1 MRRANPVTS
10 ELRWGCCRDPAPV
23 QLPVGFRSDQH
34 PALARKSH
42 RQAATVCNSNPVDS
56 SPGLTRSGMGGIL
69 EPRYLERQLFS
80 TEPSVMQF
88 TLQIPDDLAAQLRPR
103 RQRLPHILSL
113 GLREL
118 DAQGA
123 AGFSGL
129 ADVLELLASLPTP
142 EQIMALRP
150 SQPLQTQIDHLLER
164 SREGGLTDEEEQQWR
179 NYQYIEHLVR
189 KSKIRAAQRLR
200 QA

>member
-1 MRRANPVTS
+1 MSFNEQRA
-10 ELRWGCCRDPAPV
+10 
-23 QLPVGFRSDQH
+23 
-34 PALARKSH
+34 
-42 RQAATVCNSNPVDS
+42 
-56 SPGLTRSGMGGIL
+56 
-69 EPRYLERQLFS
+69 
-80 TEPSVMQF
+80 MQF
-88 TLQIPDDLAAQLRPR
+88 TLQIPDDLAAELRPR
-103 RQRLPHILSL
+103 EARLPRILSL

-142 EQIMALRP
+142 DQIMALRP
-150 SQPLQTQIDHLLER
+150 SLALQAEIDHLLER
-164 SREGGLTDEEEQQWR
+164 SREGGLSDEEEQQWR

-200 QA
+200 QVGYHPLSHGV

>member
-1 MRRANPVTS
+1 M
-10 ELRWGCCRDPAPV
+10 
-23 QLPVGFRSDQH
+23 QL
-34 PALARKSH
+34 
-42 RQAATVCNSNPVDS
+42 
-56 SPGLTRSGMGGIL
+56 
-69 EPRYLERQLFS
+69 
-80 TEPSVMQF
+80 
-88 TLQIPDDLAAQLRPR
+88 TLQVPDDLAADLRPR
-103 RQRLPHILSL
+103 QRRLLHILSL

-118 DAQGA
+118 DSEGA

-142 EQIMALRP
+142 EQIMAIRP
-150 SQPLQTQIDHLLER
+150 SQTLQNQIEHLLER